1 MNLIQDNGF
10 STDDIGMIISSFAVA
25 YAISKFVCALL
36 SDHVSSKRMFSFG
49 LVLTGACCVVFPL
62 SKNVTVSS
70 AIWFIEGLLQGLGW
84 APCAVLLKKWFPPSQ
99 MGRWWSVLSSSGNI
113 AGAVSPFLFTSLS
126 TVWNWKFNFYLF
138 GTATVFVGVSVL
150 FTMKDSPSD
159 IGGITSFSSVNGKE
173 ENSQEKGTRV
183 EPTRK
188 WYEVFLLRDLW
199 IASAI
204 YAMLYLIK
212 NGNLN
217 WSQLYF
223 IQVAGRSE
231 TTAAAIVGML
241 QVGGIAG
248 NMVMG
253 YISDLFLTAVSVMLA
268 MEAHYCPSTG
278 FSEIV
283 HCKSLGT

>member
-1 MNLIQDNGF
+1 M
-10 STDDIGMIISSFAVA
+10 
-25 YAISKFVCALL
+25 
-36 SDHVSSKRMFSFG
+36 
-49 LVLTGACCVVFPL
+49 
-62 SKNVTVSS
+62 
-70 AIWFIEGLLQGLGW
+70 
-84 APCAVLLKKWFPPSQ
+84 
-99 MGRWWSVLSSSGNI
+99 
-113 AGAVSPFLFTSLS
+113 
-126 TVWNWKFNFYLF
+126 
-138 GTATVFVGVSVL
+138 
-150 FTMKDSPSD
+150 
-159 IGGITSFSSVNGKE
+159 
-173 ENSQEKGTRV
+173 

-199 IASAI
+199 IASAV

-253 YISDLFLTAVSVMLA
+253 YISDLFLTAVSVMLVWRPITA
-268 MEAHYCPSTG
+268 PVLD
-278 FSEIV
+278 FQKV
-283 HCKSLGT
+283 